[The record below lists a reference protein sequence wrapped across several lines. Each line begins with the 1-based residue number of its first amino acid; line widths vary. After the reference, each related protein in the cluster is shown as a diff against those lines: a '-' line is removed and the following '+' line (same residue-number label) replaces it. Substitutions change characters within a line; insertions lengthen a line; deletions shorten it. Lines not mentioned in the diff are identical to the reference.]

1 MGGIYFLIFKP
12 KDMLN
17 QCLNLNETQPI
28 YAYKHYGY
36 KNNVPIHSSQMQT
49 IFIVKYTL
57 LAYFAA
63 GQNANIFVSEI
74 LTNLLHRTF
83 NVYTFR
89 KEIFLREKM
98 KKLREENFY
107 DYLSKLH

>member
-1 MGGIYFLIFKP
+1 MVMGGIYFLIFKP

-74 LTNLLHRTF
+74 LTNLLHRTLQCIYF
-83 NVYTFR
+83 
-89 KEIFLREKM
+89 
-98 KKLREENFY
+98 
-107 DYLSKLH
+107 